1 MANIKIVT
9 DSSVQLTPAEIK
21 ENNITIVPLTIEI
34 NGQTFVDGET
44 ITREE
49 LVEELKKGNKPK
61 TSQPAVGSFV
71 DVFDRLG
78 EDGSQVVAILLSDVL
93 SGTYQTAVSA
103 AEMSSTDVTVIN
115 SMSSTDVTVINSKS
129 TDRGEAF
136 QVLAA
141 AKDAAAGKTIAEIQ
155 AHCKDILE
163 RTTID
168 VLVDNLDNILSGG
181 RLGKMASMLTKLIN
195 LKVIVRLR
203 ENSLDVVKKGRSR
216 KTFFK
221 YCAELKE
228 RHQDNPIQELSLSNV
243 DCSDEYLG
251 KVKDAVLPENSKD
264 AAYIARL
271 TSPIIMTHTGLNAIG
286 VITLAEKPEPDEYK

>member
-115 SMSSTDVTVINSKS
+115 SKS

-228 RHQDNPIQELSLSNV
+228 RHQNNPIQELSLSNV
-243 DCSDEYLG
+243 DCSDEYLE

>member
-115 SMSSTDVTVINSKS
+115 SKS
-129 TDRGEAF
+129 TDRG
-136 QVLAA
+136 
-141 AKDAAAGKTIAEIQ
+141 T
-155 AHCKDILE
+155 
-163 RTTID
+163 R
-168 VLVDNLDNILSGG
+168 
-181 RLGKMASMLTKLIN
+181 
-195 LKVIVRLR
+195 
-203 ENSLDVVKKGRSR
+203 NSLV
-216 KTFFK
+216 
-221 YCAELKE
+221 
-228 RHQDNPIQELSLSNV
+228 
-243 DCSDEYLG
+243 
-251 KVKDAVLPENSKD
+251 
-264 AAYIARL
+264 
-271 TSPIIMTHTGLNAIG
+271 
-286 VITLAEKPEPDEYK
+286 

>member
-103 AEMSSTDVTVIN
+103 AE
-115 SMSSTDVTVINSKS
+115 MSSTDVTVINSKS

-251 KVKDAVLPENSKD
+251 KVKDAVLPENSAD

>member
-103 AEMSSTDVTVIN
+103 AK
-115 SMSSTDVTVINSKS
+115 MSSTDVTVINSKS

-243 DCSDEYLG
+243 DCSDEYLE

>member
-1 MANIKIVT
+1 MAKIKIVT
-9 DSSVQLTPAEIK
+9 DSSVQLTPAEIEK
-21 ENNITIVPLTIEI
+21 NDITIIPLTVEI
-34 NGQTFVDGET
+34 NGENFIDGET

-61 TSQPAVGSFV
+61 TSQPPIGLFV
-71 DVFDRLG
+71 DTFDRLG
-78 EDGSQVVAILLSDVL
+78 KDGSEVVAIMLSDVL

-103 AEMSSTDVTVIN
+103 AEMSKTN
-115 SMSSTDVTVINSKS
+115 VTVINSKS

-141 AKDAAAGKTIAEIQ
+141 AKDAQEGKSIEEIQ
-155 AHCKDILE
+155 KHCEDILE
-163 RTTID
+163 RTTVD

-195 LKVIVRLR
+195 LKVVVRLR
-203 ENSLDVVKKGRSR
+203 EDSLDVVKKGRSR

-221 YCAELKE
+221 FCDELKKQHE
-228 RHQDNPIQELSLSNV
+228 NNPIQELSLSNV
-243 DCSDEYLG
+243 DCSNEYLE
-251 KVKDAVLPENSKD
+251 KVKEAVLPENSQD
-264 AAYIARL
+264 AAYIAKL

-286 VITLAEKPEPDEYK
+286 VITLAQKREPKE

>member
-115 SMSSTDVTVINSKS
+115 SKS

-141 AKDAAAGKTIAEIQ
+141 AKDAAAGKTVAEIQ

-228 RHQDNPIQELSLSNV
+228 RHQDNLIQELSLSNV

-251 KVKDAVLPENSKD
+251 RVKDAVLPENSKD

>member
-115 SMSSTDVTVINSKS
+115 SKS

-141 AKDAAAGKTIAEIQ
+141 AKDAAAGKTIAEIR
-155 AHCKDILE
+155 AHCKEILE

-243 DCSDEYLG
+243 DCSDEYLE
-251 KVKDAVLPENSKD
+251 KVKDAVLPENSTD

>member
-103 AEMSSTDVTVIN
+103 AE
-115 SMSSTDVTVINSKS
+115 MSSTDVTVINSKS

-243 DCSDEYLG
+243 DCSDEYLE

-286 VITLAEKPEPDEYK
+286 VITLAEKPEPDKYK

>member
-103 AEMSSTDVTVIN
+103 AE
-115 SMSSTDVTVINSKS
+115 MSSTDVTVINSKS

-243 DCSDEYLG
+243 DCSDEYLE

>member
-115 SMSSTDVTVINSKS
+115 SKS

-141 AKDAAAGKTIAEIQ
+141 AKDAAAGKTVAEIQ

-228 RHQDNPIQELSLSNV
+228 RHQDNSIQELSLSNV

-251 KVKDAVLPENSKD
+251 KVKDAVLPENSAD

>member
-103 AEMSSTDVTVIN
+103 TE
-115 SMSSTDVTVINSKS
+115 MSSTDVTVINSKS

-141 AKDAAAGKTIAEIQ
+141 AKDAATGKTVAEIQ

-228 RHQDNPIQELSLSNV
+228 RHQDNSIQELSLSNV

>member
-115 SMSSTDVTVINSKS
+115 SKS

-141 AKDAAAGKTIAEIQ
+141 AKDAVAGKTIAEIQ

-243 DCSDEYLG
+243 DCSDEYLE

>member
-115 SMSSTDVTVINSKS
+115 SKS

-141 AKDAAAGKTIAEIQ
+141 AKDAAAGKTVAEIQ

-228 RHQDNPIQELSLSNV
+228 RHQDNSIQELSLSNV

-286 VITLAEKPEPDEYK
+286 VITLAEKPEPGEYK

>member
-34 NGQTFVDGET
+34 NGQIFVDGET

-115 SMSSTDVTVINSKS
+115 SKS

-141 AKDAAAGKTIAEIQ
+141 AKDAAAGKTVAEIQ

-228 RHQDNPIQELSLSNV
+228 RHQDNSIQELSLSNV

>member
-1 MANIKIVT
+1 MAKIKIVT
-9 DSSVQLTPAEIK
+9 DSSVQLTPAEI
-21 ENNITIVPLTIEI
+21 EDNNITIVPLTVEI
-34 NGQTFVDGET
+34 NGETFIDGET

-61 TSQPAVGSFV
+61 TSQPPVGLFV
-71 DVFDRLG
+71 DTFDRLG
-78 EDGSQVVAILLSDVL
+78 EDGSEVVAIMLSDVL
-93 SGTYQTAVSA
+93 SGTYQTAMSA
-103 AEMSSTDVTVIN
+103 AEMSKTK
-115 SMSSTDVTVINSKS
+115 VTVINSKS

-141 AKDAAAGKTIAEIQ
+141 AKDAQAGKSIEEIQ
-155 AHCKDILE
+155 KHCEDILE

-195 LKVIVRLR
+195 LKVVVRLR
-203 ENSLDVVKKGRSR
+203 EDSLDVVKKGRSR

-221 YCAELKE
+221 YCEELKKL
-228 RHQDNPIQELSLSNV
+228 HADNPIEELSLSNV
-243 DCSDEYLG
+243 DCDEEYLT
-251 KVKDAVLPENSKD
+251 KVKDAVLPDNSKD

-286 VITLAEKPEPDEYK
+286 VITLAAKHEPEEYK

>member
-71 DVFDRLG
+71 EVFDRLG

-103 AEMSSTDVTVIN
+103 AE
-115 SMSSTDVTVINSKS
+115 MSSTDVTVINSKS

-243 DCSDEYLG
+243 DCSDEYLE

>member
-115 SMSSTDVTVINSKS
+115 SKLTDS
-129 TDRGEAF
+129 GEAF

-243 DCSDEYLG
+243 DCSDEYLE

>member
-61 TSQPAVGSFV
+61 TSQPAVGSFI

-78 EDGSQVVAILLSDVL
+78 ENGSQVVAILLSDVL

-103 AEMSSTDVTVIN
+103 AE
-115 SMSSTDVTVINSKS
+115 MSSTDVTVINSKS

-243 DCSDEYLG
+243 DCSDEYLE
-251 KVKDAVLPENSKD
+251 KVKDAVLPENSAD

>member
-103 AEMSSTDVTVIN
+103 AE
-115 SMSSTDVTVINSKS
+115 MSSTDVTVINSKS

-243 DCSDEYLG
+243 DCSDEYLE

-286 VITLAEKPEPDEYK
+286 VITLVEKPEPDEYK

>member
-115 SMSSTDVTVINSKS
+115 SKS

-141 AKDAAAGKTIAEIQ
+141 AKDAAADKTIAEIQ

-243 DCSDEYLG
+243 DCSDEYLE
-251 KVKDAVLPENSKD
+251 KVKDAVLPENSAD

>member
-93 SGTYQTAVSA
+93 SGTYQTAASA
-103 AEMSSTDVTVIN
+103 AE
-115 SMSSTDVTVINSKS
+115 MSSTDVTVINSKS

-243 DCSDEYLG
+243 DCSDEYLE

>member
-103 AEMSSTDVTVIN
+103 AE
-115 SMSSTDVTVINSKS
+115 MSSTDVTVINSKS

-243 DCSDEYLG
+243 DCSDEYLE

-264 AAYIARL
+264 AAYIAQL

>member
-78 EDGSQVVAILLSDVL
+78 EDGSQIVAILLSDVL

-103 AEMSSTDVTVIN
+103 AE
-115 SMSSTDVTVINSKS
+115 MSSTDVTVINSKS

-243 DCSDEYLG
+243 DCSDEYLE

>member
-78 EDGSQVVAILLSDVL
+78 EDGSQVVAILLSDFL

-103 AEMSSTDVTVIN
+103 AE
-115 SMSSTDVTVINSKS
+115 MSSTDVTVINSKS

-141 AKDAAAGKTIAEIQ
+141 AKDAAEGKSIEEIQ
-155 AHCKDILE
+155 AHCKNILE

-243 DCSDEYLG
+243 DCSDEYLE
-251 KVKDAVLPENSKD
+251 KVKDAVLPENSAD

>member
-103 AEMSSTDVTVIN
+103 AE
-115 SMSSTDVTVINSKS
+115 MSSTDVTVINSKS

-228 RHQDNPIQELSLSNV
+228 RHQDNSIQELSLSNV
-243 DCSDEYLG
+243 DCSDEYLE

-286 VITLAEKPEPDEYK
+286 VITLAEKLEPDEYK

>member
-78 EDGSQVVAILLSDVL
+78 EDGSRVVAISLSDVL

-103 AEMSSTDVTVIN
+103 AE
-115 SMSSTDVTVINSKS
+115 MSSTDVTVINSKS

-141 AKDAAAGKTIAEIQ
+141 AKDAAAGKTVAEIQ

-228 RHQDNPIQELSLSNV
+228 RHQDNSIQELSLSNV

-251 KVKDAVLPENSKD
+251 KVKDAVLPESSKD